1 MDANAALGDLA
12 PLIAIAARG
21 NLGAQRAM
29 SAYCLKEMNGHWAR
43 GYRLGATMSAVEAMF
58 WARLAASQG
67 NADDANDLATALGY
81 LSDFLDTQSDD
92 GEGNELLTE
101 SISILDR
108 LATSGDERAAASLN
122 RVVGLVSPSVAQ
134 RAQAMSKELAGAE

>member
-43 GYRLGATMSAVEAMF
+43 AYRLGALMSAVEAMF

-67 NADDANDLATALGY
+67 NADDAHDLATALGY
-81 LSDFLDTQSDD
+81 LSDFLDTQNDD
-92 GEGNELLTE
+92 GEGNGLLTE

-108 LATSGDERAAASLN
+108 LATSGDERAAVSLN
-122 RVVGLVSPSVAQ
+122 AVVGLVSPSITQ
-134 RAQAMSKELAGAE
+134 RAQEMSKEIARAV